1 MYVKFWIIC
10 AGVLIANTTLAETP
24 RAELFLGNLSPT
36 IDNEKDDTILWQPI
50 VDGLSRYQLKLP
62 LSAVKNSLKY
72 NDTAAL
78 FYMSQRNDVGVQ
90 LQQKP
95 AGKLRATITS
105 DNFGITFTQHHTP
118 SFAFRF
124 GIENDT
130 ISTQPTFGSTWRNIT
145 GHLRLDSI
153 TANFQRDQLYLS
165 WMRTELADDEKSE
178 TLYGVSIANNE
189 VQAQLG
195 TRWFDLF
202 PNSDFVGEIG
212 YESEQLLF
220 AAQLEH
226 NFGLSDWSIGATVN
240 STTRQ
245 ASIIFGIK
253 FDVGKKAEV
262 FTSTPKILQSSENNS
277 LKALRRSSLSSL
289 WRKNVQI
296 TQKPF
301 LKQHK

>member
-1 MYVKFWIIC
+1 LNIPDGARGHINRQPQIRVFGQIVKSVPK
-10 AGVLIANTTLAETP
+10 ALTL
-24 RAELFLGNLSPT
+24 N
-36 IDNEKDDTILWQPI
+36 K
-50 VDGLSRYQLKLP
+50 
-62 LSAVKNSLKY
+62 
-72 NDTAAL
+72 
-78 FYMSQRNDVGVQ
+78 
-90 LQQKP
+90 
-95 AGKLRATITS
+95 
-105 DNFGITFTQHHTP
+105 
-118 SFAFRF
+118 
-124 GIENDT
+124 
-130 ISTQPTFGSTWRNIT
+130 
-145 GHLRLDSI
+145 
-153 TANFQRDQLYLS
+153 
-165 WMRTELADDEKSE
+165 
-178 TLYGVSIANNE
+178 

-202 PNSDFVGEIG
+202 PNSDFVDEIG

-301 LKQHK
+301 LKEHK